1 MKSERELL
9 EGTINNTAKI
19 GNKVDLIFEQN
30 KILKNQVINLTNN
43 QQILDR
49 KLNDIMT
56 LLEDIN
62 NK

>member
-9 EGTINNTAKI
+9 EGTINNTAQI

-30 KILKNQVINLTNN
+30 KSLKNQVINLTNN

-49 KLNDIMT
+49 KLNDLIILM
-56 LLEDIN
+56 ENIN